1 MKRVIVLF
9 MFLFLAAYSYAQSG
23 LNKKYSAQQLKQD
36 LDFLKQQLFDAHANP
51 FTELSKAQYEKLFDS
66 ISAAIPDSAD
76 ITTFYR
82 IIKPAFA
89 NLSDEHSAIS
99 IDTNQLNNAYKNSPV
114 FLPFTLSRR
123 GNDFMVDNI
132 LSPNSGLVKG
142 DKIIQ
147 INNIPIARLVQH
159 CSMYTTGFPGQRIN
173 NALQQFGYLYG
184 LSATISADHYKIKS
198 GSRREVDVPGI
209 DIKTWQNFINAR
221 SDNSK
226 PYIQRITY
234 TRFND
239 AGYINSCTFMTHG
252 DKDFKVLQNEV
263 DSIFRLI
270 KADQPKALF
279 IDVSK
284 NSGGNSSV
292 GDIIISDIYSK
303 PYSTYQCNWRRSDE
317 YLSLTRAW
325 GRIDSNYFKAPV
337 GSVIHFDSGQSY
349 PPQDNPNRFNGKVYI
364 IVGDGTFSSAMMFA
378 TVIKDN
384 HIAEI
389 IGQTPQ
395 NGHPDHFGELYNSQ
409 LPNTKLKY
417 RFGVKEWIRPAG
429 KQSDNYLRPDVIV
442 DTDKYAN
449 AGELLK
455 AISK

>member
-1 MKRVIVLF
+1 
-9 MFLFLAAYSYAQSG
+9 
-23 LNKKYSAQQLKQD
+23 
-36 LDFLKQQLFDAHANP
+36 
-51 FTELSKAQYEKLFDS
+51 
-66 ISAAIPDSAD
+66 
-76 ITTFYR
+76 
-82 IIKPAFA
+82 
-89 NLSDEHSAIS
+89 
-99 IDTNQLNNAYKNSPV
+99 
-114 FLPFTLSRR
+114 
-123 GNDFMVDNI
+123 
-132 LSPNSGLVKG
+132 
-142 DKIIQ
+142 
-147 INNIPIARLVQH
+147 
-159 CSMYTTGFPGQRIN
+159 
-173 NALQQFGYLYG
+173 
-184 LSATISADHYKIKS
+184 
-198 GSRREVDVPGI
+198 
-209 DIKTWQNFINAR
+209 
-221 SDNSK
+221 
-226 PYIQRITY
+226 
-234 TRFND
+234 
-239 AGYINSCTFMTHG
+239 MTHG

-303 PYSTYQCNWRRSDE
+303 PYSTYQCNWRRSNE
-317 YLSLTRAW
+317 YLNLTRSW

-349 PPQDNPNRFNGKVYI
+349 PPRDNPNRFNGKVYI

-395 NGHPDHFGELYNSQ
+395 NGHPDHFGELYNSR

-429 KQSDNYLRPDVIV
+429 KQSDNYLRPDVII
-442 DTDKYAN
+442 DTDKYAD
-449 AGELLK
+449 AGELFK